1 MSNCGRECGIIELDK
16 NKGGWGGK
24 QHPVIIMQIPY
35 EFIESKAPL
44 NYVEIQHYMNQVNEE
59 SELVLNSLSGEPDIF
74 FHIFATSHAYLNDML
89 KLLPESSQT
98 FRFSPS
104 FMAGLRE
111 SYFNFVDYFYLKSY
125 PDDIPMKEKH
135 VKESTQN
142 PRKRMRN
149 QWHKTKKPQTL
160 FESVAK
166 AENISIPHKAS
177 EFNSMVSKY
186 VHNDNLDIH
195 KMHTP
200 KNKELLFILFRA
212 YYFIAMTEYNPI
224 LREEYRKRYNK
235 IPPIC
240 KDIDYLSRKTF
251 M

>member
-1 MSNCGRECGIIELDK
+1 MDNT
-16 NKGGWGGK
+16 
-24 QHPVIIMQIPY
+24 PVIAMQLTY
-35 EFIESKAPL
+35 EFVKSLSESKAPL
-44 NYVEIQHYMNQVNEE
+44 NYAEIQHYMDQVNEA
-59 SELVLNSLSGEPDIF
+59 SELVINSLNGEPDIF

-89 KLLPESSQT
+89 ILLPESSQT

-111 SYFNFVDYFYLKSY
+111 SYFNFVDYFYLKSH

-142 PRKRMRN
+142 PRKSRSS
-149 QWHKTKKPQTL
+149 QWHETKNTQAL
-160 FESVAK
+160 FDAIAES
-166 AENISIPHKAS
+166 ENIGIPPHKAS

-195 KMHTP
+195 KINTP
-200 KNKELLFILFRA
+200 KNKELLFIVFRA
-212 YYFIAMTEYNPI
+212 YYFTAMTEYNPM
-224 LREEYRKRYNK
+224 LQEEYRKRYNK
-235 IPPIC
+235 IPSIC
-240 KDIDYLSRKTF
+240 EDIDYQSRKTEVQTF

>member
-1 MSNCGRECGIIELDK
+1 MGRD
-16 NKGGWGGK
+16 NT
-24 QHPVIIMQIPY
+24 PVIIMQITY

-44 NYVEIQHYMNQVNEE
+44 NYAEIQHYMNQVNEA
-59 SELVLNSLSGEPDIF
+59 SELVINSLNGEPDIF
-74 FHIFATSHAYLNDML
+74 FHIFATSHVYLNDML

-142 PRKRMRN
+142 PRKSRSS
-149 QWHKTKKPQTL
+149 QWHKTKNTQAL
-160 FESVAK
+160 FDSIAES
-166 AENISIPHKAS
+166 ENISIPHKAS

-186 VHNDNLDIH
+186 VHNDIFDIH
-195 KMHTP
+195 KMNTP
-200 KNKELLFILFRA
+200 KHTGSYFLLLFVLTIL
-212 YYFIAMTEYNPI
+212 
-224 LREEYRKRYNK
+224 L
-235 IPPIC
+235 
-240 KDIDYLSRKTF
+240 L
-251 M
+251 